1 MVTDPIADFI
11 NRLKTAAAA
20 RKAVMTVPF
29 SKHLQD
35 IADVLVKEGFLEGSV
50 KRGKKARKYLE
61 VTLKF
66 EQEKPLVH
74 GADRVSR
81 LGKRVYMGVADIK
94 PVKFGHGTMV
104 FSTPKGLLTDKQA
117 RKERVGGE
125 ALFKIW

>member
-1 MVTDPIADFI
+1 MVNDPIADFI
-11 NRLKTAAAA
+11 NRLKTAAAT
-20 RKAVMTVPF
+20 RKNVMTVPF

-35 IADVLVKEGFLEGSV
+35 IADVLVKEGFLEAAV

-66 EQEKPLVH
+66 EQESPLVH
-74 GADRVSR
+74 GTQRLSR

-104 FSTPKGLLTDKQA
+104 LSTPKGLLTDKQA

-125 ALFKIW
+125 ALFTIW